1 MVIQGHGAV
10 AQQARFNA
18 ELAASKFIQTC
29 NNLDLCLSAGKFIAI
44 K

>member
-1 MVIQGHGAV
+1 MVIQGHGGLP
-10 AQQARFNA
+10 QARFNA